1 MLRRKA
7 EYFAECFV
15 HAQKSMKDIS
25 FSKHNPIISIN
36 QLLFYIRY
44 INVGKKR
51 FLVKMVEALN

>member
-25 FSKHNPIISIN
+25 FSKHNPIIS
-36 QLLFYIRY
+36 RY

-51 FLVKMVEALN
+51 FLVKMVETLN